1 MTKPFFSLRTHLLT
15 KNYCQMV
22 ESLKDVALSYEPFT
36 KGDILRVRLKVV
48 RNVPYISSEWP
59 SRVIL
64 WLSRRYH
71 VISSYFA
78 LSGDNTFVLTAL
90 LVSDEDFFRRWS
102 HNSLLEYVRRI
113 VK

>member
-1 MTKPFFSLRTHLLT
+1 
-15 KNYCQMV
+15 MV
-22 ESLKDVALSYEPFT
+22 ETLKQVTLSYEPF
-36 KGDILRVRLKVV
+36 KKDELLRVNLKVV

-71 VISSYFA
+71 VVSSYFA
-78 LSGDNTFVLTAL
+78 LSGNDSFILTAL
-90 LVSDEDFFRRWS
+90 IVSDEEFFRYWS
-102 HNSLLEYVRRI
+102 YNSLLEYVRRI